1 MRLFSRFITLTAALM
16 AAVGVAGAQRPNL
29 KEEMFG
35 LLNLDMPELAE
46 VKALYEEGSVEDAA
60 EALLAYY
67 KGRTHITT
75 PDIPNPATVKIAPNE
90 QQWADEALEHTFF
103 VHYGYQPSF
112 NYGED
117 IDWRYWPVRDNE
129 LRWQLHR
136 HKWFTPMG
144 KAYRTS
150 GDEKY
155 AIEWTKQYVDWI
167 RKNPLVKLDKEAYE
181 LTGND
186 NFDAD
191 AENMRF
197 AWRPLEV
204 SHRLEDQTL
213 QFQLFICS
221 PAFTAEFLSEFLVN
235 YHRHAEHILQNYSD
249 RGNHLLFQAQ
259 RMLYAGT
266 FFPEFRRAEVWRE
279 SGVDILNR
287 EVGIQVFDDGGHF
300 ELCPHYHLA
309 TINIFYEAI
318 QVATLNGFRD
328 AFPQEFIGGVES
340 MIEFYAN
347 ICFPDYENPCFSDAK
362 IATKKEV
369 IRNYRSWL
377 DVFGENDFVRYLA
390 TDGEEGALPDYKSK
404 GHLTSGFFTFR
415 SGWGEEAVQMVVKA
429 GPEGEWHCQP
439 DNGTFELWY
448 NGHRLMSDSGS
459 YIYAGDAEVMKWRN
473 WFRQTAV
480 HNTLTLNGENL
491 QTTESKTLHWQPEG
505 EVQTLVTENPSYE
518 GLTHRR
524 TIFFVEESWFV
535 IVDEAVGDASGVVN
549 LNYQMPVG
557 EVSVDGKKMRCATL
571 NDFESNLTLQCFAPK
586 GATTTEAE
594 GWFSDKYKSKVERK
608 RVSFDVAKGAD
619 TEAVRYITVIVPHK
633 LAQDSPAISAKFI
646 GKEYNADGV
655 SVKVKVGK
663 KNYKLNVKL

>member
-1 MRLFSRFITLTAALM
+1 MRILSRLFALTAALV
-16 AAVGVAGAQRPNL
+16 AAVGVAGAQTP
-29 KEEMFG
+29 KEEVLG

-46 VKALYEEGSVEDAA
+46 VKAHYQEGRVEEAA

-75 PDIPNPATVKIAPNE
+75 PDIPNPAAVRISANE
-90 QQWADEALEHTFF
+90 QKWADEALEHTFF

-144 KAYRTS
+144 KAYRVS
-150 GDEKY
+150 GQEKY
-155 AIEWTKQYVDWI
+155 AEEWTKQYLDWI
-167 RKNPLVKLDKEAYE
+167 RKNPLVKIAKEEYE
-181 LTGND
+181 IMD
-186 NFDAD
+186 DSAIKAD
-191 AENMRF
+191 AENARF

-213 QFQLFICS
+213 QFQLFIPS
-221 PAFTAEFLSEFLVN
+221 PHFTADFLCEFLVN
-235 YHRHAEHILQNYSD
+235 YHRHAEHILGNYSE

-279 SGVDILNR
+279 SGVGILNR
-287 EVGIQVFDDGGHF
+287 EVEVQVFDDGGHF

-309 TINIFYEAI
+309 TINIFYEAL
-318 QVATLNGFRD
+318 QVATLNGFKS
-328 AFPQEFIGGVES
+328 AFPQSFVDALEK
-340 MIEFYAN
+340 MAEFYIN

-362 IATKKEV
+362 IAHKGEV
-369 IRNYRSWL
+369 IKNYRAWL
-377 DVFGENDFVRYLA
+377 DVFGDNGLVRYMA
-390 TDGEEGALPDYKSK
+390 TEGKEGALPEYESK
-404 GHLTSGFFTFR
+404 GHFTAGFFTFR
-415 SGWGEEAVQMVVKA
+415 SGWGEDAVQMVVKA
-429 GPEGEWHCQP
+429 GPKGEWHCQP

-448 NGHRLMSDSGS
+448 NGHRLMADSGS

-480 HNTLTLNGENL
+480 HNTLTLDGKNL
-491 QTTESKTLHWQPEG
+491 QTTESKTLLWQPEG
-505 EVQTLVTENPSYE
+505 EVQVLVTENPSYE

-524 TIFFVEESWFV
+524 TVFFVEESYFV
-535 IVDEAVGDASGVVN
+535 IVDEAVGSAEGVVN

-557 EVSVDGKKMRCATL
+557 EVRIDGEKMRCESL
-571 NDFESNLTLQCFAPK
+571 NAFDSNLTLQCFAPK

-608 RVSFDVAKGAD
+608 RVSFDVAKSAT
-619 TEAVRYITVIVPHK
+619 TESVRYVTVIVPHK
-633 LAQDSPAISAKFI
+633 EAQKGPKISAKLV
-646 GKEYNADGV
+646 GEYNPNGV

-663 KNYKLNVKL
+663 QSRNLKVKF

>member
-1 MRLFSRFITLTAALM
+1 MLTAALV
-16 AAVGVAGAQRPNL
+16 AAVGVAGAQPSL
-29 KEEMFG
+29 KEEALA

-46 VKALYEEGSVEDAA
+46 VKTLHSEGRVEEAA

-67 KGRTHITT
+67 KARTHITT
-75 PDIPNPATVKIAPNE
+75 PDIPDPAAVRIAPNE

-117 IDWRYWPVRDNE
+117 IDWRYWPVKDNE

-155 AIEWTKQYVDWI
+155 AIEWTRQYVDWI
-167 RKNPLVKLDKEAYE
+167 RKNPLVKIDKEEYE
-181 LTGND
+181 ISDESTIK
-186 NFDAD
+186 AD
-191 AENMRF
+191 AENARF

-221 PAFTAEFLSEFLVN
+221 PAFTAEFLCEFLVN
-235 YHRHAEHILQNYSD
+235 YHRHAEHILENYSAK
-249 RGNHLLFQAQ
+249 GNHLLFQAQ

-266 FFPEFRRAEVWRE
+266 FFPEFRRAEVWRQ
-279 SGVDILNR
+279 SGVEVLNR
-287 EVGIQVFDDGGHF
+287 EVAVQVFDDGGHF

-309 TINIFYEAI
+309 TINIFYEAL
-318 QVATLNGFRD
+318 QVATLNGFKE
-328 AFPQEFIGGVES
+328 AFPKEYIDALER

-362 IATKKEV
+362 VATKREV
-369 IRNYRSWL
+369 IKNYRSWL
-377 DVFGENDFVRYLA
+377 DVFGDNEFIRYMA
-390 TDGEEGALPDYKSK
+390 SDGQQGALPNYKSK
-404 GHLTSGFFTFR
+404 GYLTAGFFTFR
-415 SGWGEEAVQMVVKA
+415 SGWGKDAVQMVVKA
-429 GPEGEWHCQP
+429 GPKGEWHCQP

-491 QTTESKTLHWQPEG
+491 QTTESKTLLWQPEG
-505 EVQTLVTENPSYE
+505 DVQVLVTENPSYE

-524 TIFFVEESWFV
+524 TVFFVEEKWFV
-535 IVDEAVGDASGVVN
+535 IVDEAVGDAEGIVN
-549 LNYQMPVG
+549 LNYQLPVG
-557 EVSVDGKKMRCATL
+557 EVSVEAEAMRCATL

-586 GATTTEAE
+586 GAYTTEAE

-608 RVSFDVAKGAD
+608 RVSFDVAKKSTD
-619 TEAVRYITVIVPHK
+619 KAVRYITVIVPHK
-633 LAQDSPAISAKFI
+633 EAQNGPKIGAKFI
-646 GKEYNADGV
+646 GKGYSPNGV
-655 SVKVKVGK
+655 GVQVKVDGKSKKLKVEF
-663 KNYKLNVKL
+663 

>member
-1 MRLFSRFITLTAALM
+1 MLTAALV
-16 AAVGVAGAQRPNL
+16 AAVGVAGAQPSL
-29 KEEMFG
+29 KEEALA
-35 LLNLDMPELAE
+35 LLNLEMPELAE
-46 VKALYEEGSVEDAA
+46 VKALHSEGRVEEAA

-67 KGRTHITT
+67 KARTHITT
-75 PDIPNPATVKIAPNE
+75 PDIPDPAAVRIAPNE
-90 QQWADEALEHTFF
+90 QKWADEALEHTFF

-117 IDWRYWPVRDNE
+117 IDWRYWPVKDNE

-167 RKNPLVKLDKEAYE
+167 RKNPLVKIDKEEYE
-181 LTGND
+181 ISNESTIK
-186 NFDAD
+186 AD
-191 AENMRF
+191 AENARF

-221 PAFTAEFLSEFLVN
+221 PAFTAEFLCEFLVN
-235 YHRHAEHILQNYSD
+235 YHRHAEHILENYSAK
-249 RGNHLLFQAQ
+249 GNHLLFQAQ

-266 FFPEFRRAEVWRE
+266 FFPEFRRAEVWRQ
-279 SGVDILNR
+279 SGVEVLNR
-287 EVGIQVFDDGGHF
+287 EVAVQVFDDGGHF

-309 TINIFYEAI
+309 TINIFYEAL
-318 QVATLNGFRD
+318 QVATLNGFKE
-328 AFPQEFIGGVES
+328 AFPKEYIDALER
-340 MIEFYAN
+340 MIVFYAN

-362 IATKKEV
+362 VATKGEV
-369 IRNYRSWL
+369 IKNYRSWL
-377 DVFGENDFVRYLA
+377 DVFGDNEFVRYMA
-390 TDGEEGALPDYKSK
+390 SDGQQGALPDYKSQ
-404 GHLTSGFFTFR
+404 GYLTAGFFVFR
-415 SGWGEEAVQMVVKA
+415 SGWGNDAVQMVVKA
-429 GPEGEWHCQP
+429 GPKGEWHCQP

-480 HNTLTLNGENL
+480 HNTLSLNGENL
-491 QTTESKTLHWQPEG
+491 QTTESKTLLWQPEG
-505 EVQTLVTENPSYE
+505 DVQVLVTENPSYE

-524 TIFFVEESWFV
+524 TVFFVEEKWFV
-535 IVDEAVGDASGVVN
+535 IVDEAVGDAEGIVN
-549 LNYQMPVG
+549 LNYQLPVG
-557 EVSVDGKKMRCATL
+557 EVSVAKEAMRCATL

-586 GATTTEAE
+586 GAYTTEAE

-608 RVSFDVAKGAD
+608 RVSFDVAKKSTD
-619 TEAVRYITVIVPHK
+619 KAVRYITVIVPHK
-633 LAQDSPAISAKFI
+633 EAQNGPKIDAKFI
-646 GKEYNADGV
+646 GKGYSPNGV
-655 SVKVKVGK
+655 GVQVKVDGKSRKLKVEF
-663 KNYKLNVKL
+663 

>member
-1 MRLFSRFITLTAALM
+1 MLTAALV
-16 AAVGVAGAQRPNL
+16 AAVGVAGAQPSL
-29 KEEMFG
+29 KEEALA

-46 VKALYEEGSVEDAA
+46 VKTLHSEGRVEEAA

-67 KGRTHITT
+67 KARTHITT
-75 PDIPNPATVKIAPNE
+75 PDIPDPAAVRIAPNE
-90 QQWADEALEHTFF
+90 QKWADEALEHTFF

-117 IDWRYWPVRDNE
+117 IDWRYWPVKDNE

-155 AIEWTKQYVDWI
+155 AIEWTRQYVDWI
-167 RKNPLVKLDKEAYE
+167 RKNPLVKIDKEEYE
-181 LTGND
+181 ISDESTIK
-186 NFDAD
+186 AD
-191 AENMRF
+191 AENARF

-213 QFQLFICS
+213 QFQLFIS
-221 PAFTAEFLSEFLVN
+221 SSAFTAEFLCEFLVN
-235 YHRHAEHILQNYSD
+235 YHRHAEHILENYSAK
-249 RGNHLLFQAQ
+249 GNHLLFQAQ

-266 FFPEFRRAEVWRE
+266 FFPEFRRAEVWRQ
-279 SGVDILNR
+279 SGVEVLNR
-287 EVGIQVFDDGGHF
+287 EVAVQVFDDGGHF

-309 TINIFYEAI
+309 TINIFYEAL
-318 QVATLNGFRD
+318 QVATLNGFKE
-328 AFPQEFIGGVES
+328 AFPKEYIDALER

-362 IATKKEV
+362 VATKREV
-369 IRNYRSWL
+369 IKNYRSWL
-377 DVFGENDFVRYLA
+377 DVFGDNEFIRYMA
-390 TDGEEGALPDYKSK
+390 SDGQQGALPDYKSK
-404 GHLTSGFFTFR
+404 GYLTAGFFTFR
-415 SGWGEEAVQMVVKA
+415 SGWGKDAVQMVVKA
-429 GPEGEWHCQP
+429 GPKGEWHCQP

-491 QTTESKTLHWQPEG
+491 QTTESKTLLWQPEG
-505 EVQTLVTENPSYE
+505 DVQVLVTENPSYE
-518 GLTHRR
+518 GLSHRR
-524 TIFFVEESWFV
+524 TVFFVEEGWFV
-535 IVDEAVGDASGVVN
+535 IVDEAVGDAEGVVN
-549 LNYQMPVG
+549 LNYQLPVG
-557 EVSVDGKKMRCATL
+557 EVSVNAEAMRCATL

-586 GATTTEAE
+586 GANTTEAE

-608 RVSFDVAKGAD
+608 RVSFDVAKKSTD
-619 TEAVRYITVIVPHK
+619 KAVRYITVIVPHK
-633 LAQDSPAISAKFI
+633 EAQNGPKIGAKFI
-646 GKEYNADGV
+646 GKGYSPNGV
-655 SVKVKVGK
+655 GVQVKVDGKSKKLKVEF
-663 KNYKLNVKL
+663 

>member
-1 MRLFSRFITLTAALM
+1 MLTAALV
-16 AAVGVAGAQRPNL
+16 AAVGVAGAQPSL
-29 KEEMFG
+29 KEEALA

-46 VKALYEEGSVEDAA
+46 VKTLHSEGRVEEAA

-67 KGRTHITT
+67 KARTHITT
-75 PDIPNPATVKIAPNE
+75 PDIPDPAAVRIAPNE

-117 IDWRYWPVRDNE
+117 IDWRYWPVKDNE

-155 AIEWTKQYVDWI
+155 AIEWTRQYVDWI
-167 RKNPLVKLDKEAYE
+167 RKNPLVKIDKEEYE
-181 LTGND
+181 ISDESTIK
-186 NFDAD
+186 AD
-191 AENMRF
+191 AENARF

-221 PAFTAEFLSEFLVN
+221 PAFTADFLCEFLVN
-235 YHRHAEHILQNYSD
+235 YHRHAEHILENYSAK
-249 RGNHLLFQAQ
+249 GNHLLFQAQ

-266 FFPEFRRAEVWRE
+266 FFPEFRRAEVWRQ
-279 SGVDILNR
+279 SGVEVLNR
-287 EVGIQVFDDGGHF
+287 EVAVQVFDDGGHF

-309 TINIFYEAI
+309 TINIFYEAL
-318 QVATLNGFRD
+318 QVATLNGFKE
-328 AFPQEFIGGVES
+328 AFPKAYIDALER

-362 IATKKEV
+362 VATKREV
-369 IRNYRSWL
+369 IKNYRSWL
-377 DVFGENDFVRYLA
+377 DVFGDNEFIRYMA
-390 TDGEEGALPDYKSK
+390 SDGQQGALPNYKSK
-404 GHLTSGFFTFR
+404 GYLTAGFFTFR
-415 SGWGEEAVQMVVKA
+415 SGWGKDAVQMVVKA
-429 GPEGEWHCQP
+429 GPKGEWHCQP

-491 QTTESKTLHWQPEG
+491 QTTESKTLLWQPEG
-505 EVQTLVTENPSYE
+505 DVQVLVTENPSYE
-518 GLTHRR
+518 GLSHRR
-524 TIFFVEESWFV
+524 TVFFVEEGWFV
-535 IVDEAVGDASGVVN
+535 IVDEAVGDAEGIVN
-549 LNYQMPVG
+549 LNYQLPVG
-557 EVSVDGKKMRCATL
+557 EVSVAKEAMRCATL
-571 NDFESNLTLQCFAPK
+571 SDFESNLTLQCFAPK
-586 GATTTEAE
+586 GAYTTEAE

-608 RVSFDVAKGAD
+608 RVSFDVAKKSTD
-619 TEAVRYITVIVPHK
+619 KAVRYITVIVPHK
-633 LAQDSPAISAKFI
+633 EVQNGPKIDAKFI
-646 GKEYNADGV
+646 GKGYSPNGV
-655 SVKVKVGK
+655 GVQVKVDGKSRKLKVEF
-663 KNYKLNVKL
+663 

>member
-1 MRLFSRFITLTAALM
+1 MLTAALV
-16 AAVGVAGAQRPNL
+16 AAVGVAGAQPSL
-29 KEEMFG
+29 KEEALA

-46 VKALYEEGSVEDAA
+46 VKTLHSEGRVEEAA

-67 KGRTHITT
+67 KARTHITT
-75 PDIPNPATVKIAPNE
+75 PDIPDPAAVRIAPNE

-117 IDWRYWPVRDNE
+117 IDWRYWPVKDNE

-155 AIEWTKQYVDWI
+155 AIEWTRQYVDWI
-167 RKNPLVKLDKEAYE
+167 RKNPLVKIDKEEYE
-181 LTGND
+181 ISDESTIK
-186 NFDAD
+186 AD
-191 AENMRF
+191 AENARF

-221 PAFTAEFLSEFLVN
+221 PAFTADFLCEFLVN
-235 YHRHAEHILQNYSD
+235 YHRHAEHILENYSAK
-249 RGNHLLFQAQ
+249 GNHLLFQAQ

-266 FFPEFRRAEVWRE
+266 FFPEFRRAEVWRQ
-279 SGVDILNR
+279 SGVEVLNR
-287 EVGIQVFDDGGHF
+287 EVAVQVFDDGGHF

-309 TINIFYEAI
+309 TINIFYEAL
-318 QVATLNGFRD
+318 QVATLNGFKE
-328 AFPQEFIGGVES
+328 AFPKEYIDALER

-362 IATKKEV
+362 VATKREV
-369 IRNYRSWL
+369 IKNYRSWL
-377 DVFGENDFVRYLA
+377 DVFGDNEFIRYMA
-390 TDGEEGALPDYKSK
+390 SDGQQGALPNYKSK
-404 GHLTSGFFTFR
+404 GYLTAGFFTFR
-415 SGWGEEAVQMVVKA
+415 SGWGKDAVQMVVKA
-429 GPEGEWHCQP
+429 GPKGEWHCQP

-491 QTTESKTLHWQPEG
+491 QTTESKTLLWQPEG
-505 EVQTLVTENPSYE
+505 DVQVLVTENPSYE
-518 GLTHRR
+518 GLSHRR
-524 TIFFVEESWFV
+524 TVFFVEEGWFV
-535 IVDEAVGDASGVVN
+535 IVDEAVGDAEGIVN
-549 LNYQMPVG
+549 LNYQLPVG
-557 EVSVDGKKMRCATL
+557 EVSVNAEAMRCATL

-586 GATTTEAE
+586 GANTTEAE

-608 RVSFDVAKGAD
+608 RVSFDVAKKSTD
-619 TEAVRYITVIVPHK
+619 KAVRYITVIVPHK
-633 LAQDSPAISAKFI
+633 EAQNGPKIGAKFI
-646 GKEYNADGV
+646 GKGYSPNGV
-655 SVKVKVGK
+655 GVQVKVDGKSKKLKVEF
-663 KNYKLNVKL
+663 

>member
-1 MRLFSRFITLTAALM
+1 MLTAALV
-16 AAVGVAGAQRPNL
+16 AAVGVAGAQPSL
-29 KEEMFG
+29 KEEALA
-35 LLNLDMPELAE
+35 LLNLEMPELAE
-46 VKALYEEGSVEDAA
+46 VKALHSEGRVEEAA

-67 KGRTHITT
+67 KARTHITT
-75 PDIPNPATVKIAPNE
+75 PDIPDPAAVRIAPNE
-90 QQWADEALEHTFF
+90 QKWADEALEHTFF

-117 IDWRYWPVRDNE
+117 IDWRYWPVKDNE

-167 RKNPLVKLDKEAYE
+167 RKNPLVKIDKEEYE
-181 LTGND
+181 ISNESTIK
-186 NFDAD
+186 AD
-191 AENMRF
+191 AENARF

-221 PAFTAEFLSEFLVN
+221 PAFTAEFLCEFLVN
-235 YHRHAEHILQNYSD
+235 YHRHAEHILENYSAK
-249 RGNHLLFQAQ
+249 GNHLLFQAQ

-266 FFPEFRRAEVWRE
+266 FFPEFRRAEVWRQ
-279 SGVDILNR
+279 SGVEVLNR
-287 EVGIQVFDDGGHF
+287 EVAVQVFDDGGHF

-309 TINIFYEAI
+309 TINIFYEAL
-318 QVATLNGFRD
+318 QVATLNGFKE
-328 AFPQEFIGGVES
+328 AFPKEYIDALER
-340 MIEFYAN
+340 MIVFYAN

-362 IATKKEV
+362 VATKGEV
-369 IRNYRSWL
+369 IKNYRSWL
-377 DVFGENDFVRYLA
+377 DVFGDNEFIRYMA
-390 TDGEEGALPDYKSK
+390 SDGQQGALPDYKSQ
-404 GHLTSGFFTFR
+404 GYLTAGFFVFR
-415 SGWGEEAVQMVVKA
+415 SGWGNDAVQMVVKA
-429 GPEGEWHCQP
+429 GPKGEWHCQP

-480 HNTLTLNGENL
+480 HNTLSLNGENL
-491 QTTESKTLHWQPEG
+491 QTTESKTLLWQPEG
-505 EVQTLVTENPSYE
+505 DVQVLVTENPSYE

-524 TIFFVEESWFV
+524 TVFFVEEKWFV
-535 IVDEAVGDASGVVN
+535 IVDEAVGDAEGIVN
-549 LNYQMPVG
+549 LNYQLPVG
-557 EVSVDGKKMRCATL
+557 EVSVAKEAMRCATL

-586 GATTTEAE
+586 GAYTTEAE

-608 RVSFDVAKGAD
+608 RVSFDVAKKSTD
-619 TEAVRYITVIVPHK
+619 KAVRYITVIVPHK
-633 LAQDSPAISAKFI
+633 EAQNGPKIDAKFI
-646 GKEYNADGV
+646 GKGYSPNGV
-655 SVKVKVGK
+655 GVQVKVDGKSRKLKVEF
-663 KNYKLNVKL
+663 

>member
-1 MRLFSRFITLTAALM
+1 MRLFSKLFALTAALV
-16 AAVGVAGAQRPNL
+16 AAVGVAGAQPTL
-29 KEEMFG
+29 KEEALG

-46 VKALYEEGSVEDAA
+46 VKALHAEGRVEEAA

-67 KGRTHITT
+67 KARTHITT
-75 PDIPNPATVKIAPNE
+75 PDIPNPATVRISANE
-90 QQWADEALEHTFF
+90 QKWADEALDHTFF

-117 IDWRYWPVRDNE
+117 IDWRYWPVKDNE

-155 AIEWTKQYVDWI
+155 AEEWTKQYIDWI
-167 RKNPLVKLDKEAYE
+167 RKNPLVKISKEEYE
-181 LTGND
+181 INEESTAK
-186 NFDAD
+186 AD
-191 AENMRF
+191 AENARF

-221 PAFTAEFLSEFLVN
+221 PSFTAEFLSEFLVN
-235 YHRHAEHILQNYSD
+235 YHRHAEHIMENYSAK
-249 RGNHLLFQAQ
+249 GNHLLFQAQ

-266 FFPEFRRAEVWRE
+266 FFPEFKRAEVWRE
-279 SGVDILNR
+279 SGVEILNR
-287 EVGIQVFDDGGHF
+287 EVAVQVFDDGGHF

-309 TINIFYEAI
+309 TINIFYEAL
-318 QVATLNGFRD
+318 QVATLNGFKS
-328 AFPQEFIGGVES
+328 AFPQSYVDALEK

-362 IATKKEV
+362 VAHKQEV
-369 IRNYRSWL
+369 IKNYRAWL
-377 DVFGENDFVRYLA
+377 DVFGENDFVRYMA
-390 TDGEEGALPDYKSK
+390 TDGKEGALPAYNSK
-404 GHLTSGFFTFR
+404 GHLTAGFFTFR
-415 SGWGEEAVQMVVKA
+415 SGWGQDAVQMVVKA
-429 GPEGEWHCQP
+429 GPKGEWHCQP

-491 QTTESKTLHWQPEG
+491 QTTESKTLLWQPEG
-505 EVQTLVTENPSYE
+505 EVQVLVTENPSYE
-518 GLTHRR
+518 GLIHRR
-524 TIFFVEESWFV
+524 TVFFVEESWFV
-535 IVDEAVGDASGVVN
+535 IVDEAVGNAEGVVN

-557 EVSVDGKKMRCATL
+557 EVSIDGNKMRCATL
-571 NDFESNLTLQCFAPK
+571 NDFESNLTLQCFAPR
-586 GATTTEAE
+586 GATTTEAQ
-594 GWFSDKYKSKVERK
+594 GWFSDKYKSKVEHK
-608 RVSFDVAKGAD
+608 RVSFDVAKKASD
-619 TEAVRYITVIVPHK
+619 KAVRYITVIVPHK
-633 LAQDSPAISAKFI
+633 EADKGPKISAQFV
-646 GKEYNADGV
+646 GREYSPDGV
-655 SVKVKVGK
+655 AVKVKVDGK
-663 KNYKLNVKL
+663 S

>member
-1 MRLFSRFITLTAALM
+1 MRLFSKLFALTAALV
-16 AAVGVAGAQRPNL
+16 AAVGVARAQPTL
-29 KEEMFG
+29 KEEVFG

-46 VKALYEEGSVEDAA
+46 VKALHAEGRVEEAA

-67 KGRTHITT
+67 KARTHITT
-75 PDIPNPATVKIAPNE
+75 PDIPNPATVRISANE
-90 QQWADEALEHTFF
+90 QKWADEALDHTFF

-117 IDWRYWPVRDNE
+117 IDWRYWPVKDNE

-155 AIEWTKQYVDWI
+155 AEEWTKQYIDWI
-167 RKNPLVKLDKEAYE
+167 RKNPLVKISKEEYE
-181 LTGND
+181 IND
-186 NFDAD
+186 ESTAKAD
-191 AENMRF
+191 AENARF

-221 PAFTAEFLSEFLVN
+221 PSFTAEFLSEFLVN
-235 YHRHAEHILQNYSD
+235 YHRHAEHIMENYSAK
-249 RGNHLLFQAQ
+249 GNHLLFQAQ

-266 FFPEFRRAEVWRE
+266 FFPEFKRAEVWRE
-279 SGVDILNR
+279 SGVEILNR
-287 EVGIQVFDDGGHF
+287 EVAVQVFDDGGHF

-309 TINIFYEAI
+309 TINIFYEAL
-318 QVATLNGFRD
+318 QVATLNGFKS
-328 AFPQEFIGGVES
+328 AFPQNYVDALEK

-362 IATKKEV
+362 VAHKQEV
-369 IRNYRSWL
+369 IKNYRAWL
-377 DVFGENDFVRYLA
+377 DVFGENDFVRYMA
-390 TDGEEGALPDYKSK
+390 TDGKEGALPAYNSK
-404 GHLTSGFFTFR
+404 GHLTAGFFTFR
-415 SGWGEEAVQMVVKA
+415 SGWGQDAVQMVVKA
-429 GPEGEWHCQP
+429 GPKGEWHCQP

-459 YIYAGDAEVMKWRN
+459 YIYAGDEEVMKWRN

-480 HNTLTLNGENL
+480 HNTLSLGGENL
-491 QTTESKTLHWQPEG
+491 QTTESKTLLWQPEG
-505 EVQTLVTENPSYE
+505 EVQVLVTENPSYE

-524 TIFFVEESWFV
+524 TVFFVEESWFV
-535 IVDEAVGDASGVVN
+535 IVDEAVGNAEGVVN

-557 EVSVDGKKMRCATL
+557 EVSIDGDKMRCTTH
-571 NDFESNLTLQCFAPK
+571 NDFESNLTLQCFAPR
-586 GATTTEAE
+586 GATTTEAQ

-608 RVSFDVAKGAD
+608 RVSFDVAKKASD
-619 TEAVRYITVIVPHK
+619 KAVRYITVIVPHK
-633 LAQDSPAISAKFI
+633 EAGKGPKISAQFVGREYSPA
-646 GKEYNADGV
+646 GV
-655 SVKVKVGK
+655 AVKVKVNGK
-663 KNYKLNVKL
+663 SHKLSAEL